1 MLLKRGEIFSYIFIV
16 TQKAP
21 PPPSECHLG
30 LTFPRTRVTP
40 NVHIFK
46 ILNKR
51 YKDMYRYIVMKAVHR
66 TTSFNMTSVFLK

>member
-21 PPPSECHLG
+21 PPPSERHLG

-40 NVHIFK
+40 SIHIFK
-46 ILNKR
+46 ILNKH
-51 YKDMYRYIVMKAVHR
+51 YKDIYRYIVIKAVNR
-66 TTSFNMTSVFLK
+66 TTSFTMTCVFLK